1 MAASKTSVTAMER
14 CKRGEIR
21 TRTWE
26 AEDER
31 GEAVCSKD
39 PRTPLM
45 SPWDFVVR
53 VLPF

>member
-1 MAASKTSVTAMER
+1 MER

-21 TRTWE
+21 KRTWE
-26 AEDER
+26 AENER
-31 GEAVCSKD
+31 GEVVCGKD

-45 SPWDFVVR
+45 SPWGFVVQ